1 MAASSMQ
8 NRTGRYKQG
17 GTTSFTAKSV
27 NWWDRRSFST
37 AYDDITIKVT
47 PTYIS
52 RPDLIAFEVYGRANL
67 MWLVLQYNNI
77 VDINEELYEG
87 KVLTLPSVRR
97 LQTEI
102 LTKS

>member
-1 MAASSMQ
+1 MAASSIQ
-8 NRTGRYKQG
+8 VRTGRYKQG
-17 GTTSFTAKSV
+17 GTTEFTPSTVK
-27 NWWDRRSFST
+27 WWDRRAFST
-37 AYDDITIKVT
+37 AVDDIPFTIT

-52 RPDLIAFEVYGRANL
+52 RPDLIAYEVYGRANL

-77 VDINEELYEG
+77 VDINEELVEG
-87 KVLTLPSVRR
+87 RVLKLPSVRR